1 MVTTTVLRPVAE
13 ADAESL
19 GRVHAVC
26 WHETYDQLLS
36 AAALEQ
42 LQPARLAAMWR
53 RFSSQGPSH
62 RQVAALV
69 DGEIVGFA
77 GSGPARDDDK
87 PAPMELYFIYLLDS
101 FHGTGIG
108 QQLFDAVVDPG
119 PSYLWVAED
128 NPRAHSFY
136 KRNGYAPDGQEQDQ
150 EVLGEQLHEVRL
162 VRPRSLAR
170 RLSLVTSD

>member
-1 MVTTTVLRPVAE
+1 MVTTAVIRPVEE

-19 GRVHAVC
+19 GRVHATC

-36 AAALEQ
+36 TAALEQ

-53 RFSSQGPSH
+53 RFSSQGPQY

-77 GSGPARDDDK
+77 GSGPARDTDK
-87 PAPMELYFIYLLDS
+87 PAPQELYFIYLLDAY
-101 FHGTGIG
+101 HGTGIG
-108 QQLFDAVVDPG
+108 QQLFDAVVDEG
-119 PSYLWVAED
+119 PSYLWVAEV

-136 KRNGYAPDGQEQDQ
+136 KRNGYAADGHDQDQ
-150 EVLGEQLHEVRL
+150 EVLGEELHEVRL

-170 RLSLVTSD
+170 RLSLVTSE

>member
-1 MVTTTVLRPVAE
+1 MITTADIRPVVE
-13 ADAESL
+13 TDADSL
-19 GRVHAVC
+19 GRVHATC

-36 AAALEQ
+36 KAALEK

-53 RFSSQGPSH
+53 RFSSQGPDY

-77 GSGPARDDDK
+77 GSGPSRDEDK
-87 PAPMELYFIYLLDS
+87 PTPRELYFIYLLDAY
-101 FHGTGIG
+101 HGTGIG
-108 QQLFDAVVDPG
+108 QQLFDAVVDDG
-119 PSYLWVAED
+119 PSSLWVAEM

-136 KRNGYAPDGQEQDQ
+136 KRNGYAPDGHNQDQ

-162 VRPRSLAR
+162 VRPRALAR
-170 RLSLVTSD
+170 RLSLVPSE

>member
-1 MVTTTVLRPVAE
+1 MVTTAVIRPVEE

-19 GRVHAVC
+19 GRVHATC

-36 AAALEQ
+36 TAALEQ
-42 LQPARLAAMWR
+42 LQPARLAVMWR
-53 RFSSQGPSH
+53 RFSSQGPQY

-77 GSGPARDDDK
+77 GSGPARDADK
-87 PAPMELYFIYLLDS
+87 PAPQELYFMYLLGAY
-101 FHGTGIG
+101 HGTGIG
-108 QQLFDAVVDPG
+108 QQLFDAVVDEG
-119 PSYLWVAED
+119 PSYLWVAEV

-136 KRNGYAPDGQEQDQ
+136 KRNGYAHDTHEQDQ

-162 VRPRSLAR
+162 VRPRALAR
-170 RLSLVTSD
+170 RLSLAAAK